1 MEPQMLGSDGGGGVS
16 RPTITSE
23 LRECASRLERGG
35 MDCGVID
42 ALGRIADNIDREHAR
57 RMDQQSHDLRKAFC
71 RYIGGVVED
80 YKHGIKRTGTRK
92 GNAELRKSLRGMVI
106 GTYAE
111 LCTERDSAQCR
122 ECSMRGESDDD
133 CVPAKAME
141 LLGIDMYGEE
151 TKYD

>member
-1 MEPQMLGSDGGGGVS
+1 MG
-16 RPTITSE
+16 RPSITGE
-23 LRECASRLERGG
+23 LRECAARLRRGDA
-35 MDCGVID
+35 DCGLID
-42 ALGRIADNIDREHAR
+42 ALERIADEIDREHAR
-57 RMDQQSHDLRKAFC
+57 RMDQQAHDLRNAFC
-71 RYIGGVVED
+71 RYIGGVVDD
-80 YKHGIKRTGTRK
+80 YRHGIKRTGTRK

-106 GTYAE
+106 GTWAE
-111 LCTERDSAQCR
+111 LCTERVSAQCR